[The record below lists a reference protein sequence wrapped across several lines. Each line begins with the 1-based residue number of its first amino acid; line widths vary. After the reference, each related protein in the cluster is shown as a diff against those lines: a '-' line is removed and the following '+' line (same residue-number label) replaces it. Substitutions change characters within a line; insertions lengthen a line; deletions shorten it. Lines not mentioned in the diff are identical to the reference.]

1 MELVSRVPVVVE
13 AAGAPGDAGAPPGVG
28 GGPAGAEPGGP
39 ESFYQEDSFYSEI
52 NARAR
57 RFAE

>member
-39 ESFYQEDSFYSEI
+39 ESPIGVGGFILF
-52 NARAR
+52 
-57 RFAE
+57 